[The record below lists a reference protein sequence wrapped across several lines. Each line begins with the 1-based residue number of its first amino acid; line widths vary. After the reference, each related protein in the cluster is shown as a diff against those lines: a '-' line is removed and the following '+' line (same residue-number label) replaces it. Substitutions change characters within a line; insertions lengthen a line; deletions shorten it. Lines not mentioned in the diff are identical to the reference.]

1 MGHGPYDA
9 GVDTTRRLVI
19 VRHAKA
25 EPYAPTDVE
34 RVLAD
39 RGRIEARLLGEWLAS
54 EGIAPDVAY
63 VSYAAR
69 TRETWDAVAAGA
81 GWDLEPEYDGN
92 LYGTDEE
99 GAMDLVRATPAEAGT
114 VVVIG
119 HNPTMGMLVQL
130 LDDGEGE
137 ATGSVA
143 LGSFPTSTA
152 AVFDIQGSWADL
164 APMQG
169 RLRHFHVARED

>member
-1 MGHGPYDA
+1 ME
-9 GVDTTRRLVI
+9 TSRRLVI
-19 VRHAKA
+19 IRHAKA

-39 RGRIEARLLGEWLAS
+39 RGRVEGRMLGGWLAEQS
-54 EGIAPDVAY
+54 ITPDAAY

-69 TRETWDAVAAGA
+69 TRETWEVVAAGA
-81 GWDLEPEYDGN
+81 GWTLEPVYDGN

-99 GAMDLVRATPAEAGT
+99 GALDLLRGTPGDAST
-114 VVVIG
+114 VVVVG

-130 LDDGEGE
+130 LDDGEGA

-152 AVFDIQGSWADL
+152 AVFTFDGDWADV
-164 APMQG
+164 APMQA
-169 RLRHFHVARED
+169 RIDAFHVARA

>member
-1 MGHGPYDA
+1 ME
-9 GVDTTRRLVI
+9 TTRRLVI
-19 VRHAKA
+19 IRHAKA

-39 RGRIEARLLGEWLAS
+39 RGRVEGRLLGQWLAG
-54 EGIAPDVAY
+54 ERVTPDAAY

-69 TRETWDAVAAGA
+69 TRETWDVVAAGA
-81 GWDLEPEYDGN
+81 GWTLEPVYDGN

-99 GAMDLVRATPAEAGT
+99 GVLDLVRDAPAAATT
-114 VVVIG
+114 VVVVG
-119 HNPTMGMLVQL
+119 HNPTVGMLVQL
-130 LDDGEGE
+130 LDDGEGA

-152 AVFDIQGSWADL
+152 AVFTVDGDWADV
-164 APMQG
+164 APMQA
-169 RLRHFHVARED
+169 RLDAFHVARA